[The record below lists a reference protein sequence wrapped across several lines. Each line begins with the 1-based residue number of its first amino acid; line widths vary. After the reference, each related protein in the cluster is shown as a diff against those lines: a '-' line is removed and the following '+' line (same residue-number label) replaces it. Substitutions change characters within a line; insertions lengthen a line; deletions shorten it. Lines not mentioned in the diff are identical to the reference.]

1 MGDVYGPLNSGN
13 SKQCA
18 DLNSNPTS
26 FSPRVSHPPAP
37 EGVVKFE
44 DDDKESSSDGM
55 NSSQENLTHIW
66 SDDDDSDRMILRR
79 QSMIRRPVRTRKGNS
94 MLSTR
99 SMSIVSS
106 EEGEA
111 SEYPSSQR
119 STIESNLEI
128 RPTFIP
134 KDFKSS
140 TPGFQVSSETNR
152 QLNERVMEEI
162 L

>member
-1 MGDVYGPLNSGN
+1 
-13 SKQCA
+13 
-18 DLNSNPTS
+18 
-26 FSPRVSHPPAP
+26 
-37 EGVVKFE
+37 
-44 DDDKESSSDGM
+44 
-55 NSSQENLTHIW
+55 
-66 SDDDDSDRMILRR
+66 
-79 QSMIRRPVRTRKGNS
+79 

-119 STIESNLEI
+119 STIESNPEI
-128 RPTFIP
+128 RPTFIL

-140 TPGFQVSSETNR
+140 TPGFQVSSETNK